1 MGSQMGFRRL
11 FAAVRDGNA
20 AMPWRL
26 RKQTPAVEAQAQLQ
40 RCDTGCCGCKQ
51 SLLICAL
58 KRRSERALPFA
69 NTYSQRC
76 VALEHV
82 TLEMLAYGRQK
93 PAFSHF
99 VARIFKKKLRY
110 LCSFWAMSSRMMVL
124 RPGRSGL
131 ETCLSAP
138 TLTPLA

>member
-1 MGSQMGFRRL
+1 MQAIAIDLRAETPERACLTLCEYL
-11 FAAVRDGNA
+11 FA
-20 AMPWRL
+20 
-26 RKQTPAVEAQAQLQ
+26 
-40 RCDTGCCGCKQ
+40 
-51 SLLICAL
+51 
-58 KRRSERALPFA
+58 
-69 NTYSQRC
+69 
-76 VALEHV
+76 
-82 TLEMLAYGRQK
+82 LEMLAYGRQK

-99 VARIFKKKLRY
+99 VARIFKKILAEQLTHFIRKLRY